1 MSGWEVIACKEE
13 QRFCSAARAVQTAD
27 AYRCESDSEEGSS
40 TVALSQRSGD
50 GVDANPFS
58 LWWSGLLKEATAEAG
73 FRPHST
79 AAERGPI
86 KIMSSCSGSFAE
98 GFVMKAL
105 NIEMD
110 IMSVAESDESYR
122 SFISANHNDGG
133 GIKHMFKSMEDQM
146 SGHGCLLHSGQQCHV
161 EQPDLGVLGTPCNP
175 FSRYRHDRYHAGS
188 VMSHSQLPLT
198 MERALEWLLLFQP
211 ATVVLEQVEGF
222 MAPLSCDEDGTPFDR
237 QAIGCWIDF

>member
-1 MSGWEVIACKEE
+1 MHEQGRISASLPVLPARVDQSWEGRLKAPGQRLRPRASGV
-13 QRFCSAARAVQTAD
+13 RAARVKRHRAA
-27 AYRCESDSEEGSS
+27 
-40 TVALSQRSGD
+40 
-50 GVDANPFS
+50 S
-58 LWWSGLLKEATAEAG
+58 LWQ
-73 FRPHST
+73 
-79 AAERGPI
+79 
-86 KIMSSCSGSFAE
+86 
-98 GFVMKAL
+98 AL

-110 IMSVAESDESYR
+110 ILSVAESDESYR

-198 MERALEWLLLFQP
+198 MESALEWLLLFQP

-237 QAIGCWIDF
+237 QAVCAHSSVTSVVYAVFANSC

>member
-79 AAERGPI
+79 CGRARPYQDHVQLQRQLRRR
-86 KIMSSCSGSFAE
+86 FRDE
-98 GFVMKAL
+98 GLCVTVCEA
-105 NIEMD
+105 
-110 IMSVAESDESYR
+110 S
-122 SFISANHNDGG
+122 ISA
-133 GIKHMFKSMEDQM
+133 
-146 SGHGCLLHSGQQCHV
+146 
-161 EQPDLGVLGTPCNP
+161 
-175 FSRYRHDRYHAGS
+175 
-188 VMSHSQLPLT
+188 
-198 MERALEWLLLFQP
+198 
-211 ATVVLEQVEGF
+211 
-222 MAPLSCDEDGTPFDR
+222 
-237 QAIGCWIDF
+237 IGR